1 MTQNNTDN
9 RLKTMITAAL
19 FAALACGIICRRIK
33 KTPGTRYAAVILGG
47 ISDIVLVAG
56 GYFLCEALMYGA
68 AGAAASIPANLIQGT
83 GGLVIACLLYPFV
96 ISVPW
101 LRQTGAPLKNPN

>member
-33 KTPGTRYAAVILGG
+33 KLPEPAMQQSFWEVFP
-47 ISDIVLVAG
+47 IS
-56 GYFLCEALMYGA
+56 
-68 AGAAASIPANLIQGT
+68 S
-83 GGLVIACLLYPFV
+83 
-96 ISVPW
+96 W
-101 LRQTGAPLKNPN
+101 